1 MVVVALALGQTLVVA
16 VVKAKGRVVVETVV
30 GDQGKVGGGSLRG
43 RMPVAKVVHP
53 PKGAKQRLDVWRV
66 GTAEDSGECSDA
78 RGEVHSQYG
87 ESDRLEIASSTHAL
101 GDDTPAIDT
110 NNDSDNSDSETGS
123 SEHS

>member
-1 MVVVALALGQTLVVA
+1 VVLALAVGQTLVVA

-30 GDQGKVGGGSLRG
+30 GDQWKVGGGSLRG
-43 RMPVAKVVHP
+43 RMPVAKEVYP

-66 GTAEDSGECSDA
+66 GTGLNSGECSDA

-87 ESDRLEIASSTHAL
+87 ESGRLEIASSTHAL

-110 NNDSDNSDSETGS
+110 NNSDSETGS